1 MEASYQLKPL
11 INNLN
16 NTSLVT
22 TRTSAIKGNNLE
34 IKPILNNR
42 LSFYNIDGNTD
53 DLQGGPNTSFSFE
66 DILTDN
72 DKERV
77 DMIYDNS
84 ITQGVSNNYSLDLNL
99 TKKDILDMIKYFFS
113 VYTVSKDEA
122 QELKYKIRN
131 YTTEGLVKDIE
142 YYITLL
148 DKDAGFI
155 KSDNFTT
162 IEKYDMWKTYELNEA
177 KKLHDF
183 YEFYLDTKNKKDNNE
198 SVNSKLIHLNILE
211 AKNLKPKSGDKRFSN
226 PYFIV
231 EVGGKEFESQ
241 VIYKNVNPSWDF
253 STVVFLKE
261 TDTIKITLWNK
272 VTGEEKK
279 KYDFFDKTKKIF
291 KSSKN
296 HFLGQVILTY
306 AEVARYHN

>member
-22 TRTSAIKGNNLE
+22 TRTSATKGNNLE

-42 LSFYNIDGNTD
+42 LSFYNIDGNAD

-131 YTTEGLVKDIE
+131 YSTEVI
-142 YYITLL
+142 I
-148 DKDAGFI
+148 I
-155 KSDNFTT
+155 
-162 IEKYDMWKTYELNEA
+162 
-177 KKLHDF
+177 
-183 YEFYLDTKNKKDNNE
+183 
-198 SVNSKLIHLNILE
+198 KLINI
-211 AKNLKPKSGDKRFSN
+211 
-226 PYFIV
+226 Y
-231 EVGGKEFESQ
+231 
-241 VIYKNVNPSWDF
+241 IY
-253 STVVFLKE
+253 
-261 TDTIKITLWNK
+261 
-272 VTGEEKK
+272 
-279 KYDFFDKTKKIF
+279 IF
-291 KSSKN
+291 YN
-296 HFLGQVILTY
+296 NI
-306 AEVARYHN
+306 